1 MSKFELLLDK
11 LLDAEMKIRDLEIK
25 TSRLG
30 YQYRELD
37 KNSKIEINLL
47 NSKIT
52 EYEYKIQSKAEP
64 KANKD
69 E

>member
-1 MSKFELLLDK
+1 MSKFELLLDR
-11 LLDAEMKIRDLEIK
+11 LIDAEMKVRDLEIE
-25 TSRLG
+25 TRGLD

-37 KNSKIEINLL
+37 KNSRIEINLL

-52 EYEYKIQSKAEP
+52 DYEYKIQSKAEP
-64 KANKD
+64 KTNKD